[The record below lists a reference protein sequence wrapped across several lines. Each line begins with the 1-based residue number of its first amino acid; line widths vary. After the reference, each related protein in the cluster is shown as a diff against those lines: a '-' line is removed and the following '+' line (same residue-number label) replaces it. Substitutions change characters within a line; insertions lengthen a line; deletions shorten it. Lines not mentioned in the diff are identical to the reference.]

1 MTNEIPKE
9 ILTTDII
16 SEPHSDIGNGT
27 DDEKK
32 HIEKVIDNVINV
44 TIEEKKLN
52 VVSLLHYNI
61 NFLCNLKLI

>member
-16 SEPHSDIGNGT
+16 SEPHSDVGNST
-27 DDEKK
+27 DDKKK

-44 TIEEKKLN
+44 TTEEKKLIN
-52 VVSLLHYNI
+52 VS
-61 NFLCNLKLI
+61 